1 MTTRLVALLLTLMAA
16 VVLGPAMVLAA
27 DGKQVGPYLLQV
39 RWLQP
44 AIAGFPNGVVV
55 TVTQGSRPVVGLEAT
70 LTASMVLE
78 GKDREMP
85 LQPLPAPG
93 SYVVAVIP
101 TNAGAY
107 GLKLSGQI
115 EATPVNETLSVA
127 EGLPAVAPA
136 RSVAFPGEALPEQ
149 AQLFNDQFIQVN
161 GRSVATEKV
170 AERAEEAARQART
183 VMLAAAVLA
192 VLSMVTSA
200 VAFAY
205 ARPIKRPGER

>member
-1 MTTRLVALLLTLMAA
+1 MARVVTLLLTLLTA
-16 VVLGPAMVLAA
+16 VAVGPAAVLAA

-44 AIAGFPNGVVV
+44 AIAGFPNAVVL
-55 TVTQGSRPVVGLEAT
+55 TVAQGARPVAGLEAT

-93 SYVVAVIP
+93 SYVVAIIP
-101 TNAGAY
+101 TTAGTY
-107 GLKLSGQI
+107 SLKLAGQI
-115 EATPVNETLSVA
+115 EATPVNDTLGVA
-127 EGLPAVAPA
+127 DGLAAVAPA